1 MHGHR
6 VILGLL
12 AFALL
17 GGSAGAANDPA
28 PRRSGVCLVLGG
40 GGARGL
46 AHIGV
51 LKALEEEGLE
61 PAAVVGTSAGA
72 LVGSL
77 YCAGYTSQ
85 QIADLFL
92 TMDYADLIRE
102 EPNRRLVDYDQK
114 EAGRFPG
121 LTLYLEGRTLDLPS
135 GIIAGQGVIKQLD
148 RAFTA
153 AGVLHVHDF
162 DRLPRPFRCV
172 ATDLRHG
179 RAHTFSGGRLSQ
191 AVRASISI
199 PSVFTPI
206 ELDGML
212 LVDGGIL
219 NNIPVD
225 IAREW
230 GYPTVVAVN
239 VSGST
244 APERKKLKNLMEIWD
259 ESSTLVRQEKDRQ
272 LMAMADLVV
281 APDVLDFSIAD
292 FHLARELIQKGYEAA
307 RADLPR
313 LRELFAAAPGA
324 PPRTAPDRQG
334 YARPLEVVELVGD
347 DTGNPLEALTKSDAR
362 LGKPATPDMLER
374 SAEKIYAMDRYRT
387 VGYDLKLDN
396 GEAELAYLVD
406 KLPKGSLTLGLR
418 YDTDYQFTG
427 RARLRDRNVLRTG
440 SDLELDLL
448 LGQLKEFRFGL
459 RTPVP
464 AGVPVIWRNELFFA
478 RTPHKILY
486 QEEPV
491 EVFDEKHYGFTT
503 GLTVDLGN
511 AVGVYGALV
520 FEKANMATYGRF
532 DESGSDRL
540 TLIRV
545 GAGVD
550 TLDRWAFPRSGLRV
564 DAHVDRALPG
574 LGSDL
579 DYTRITGT
587 AAAYWPLTENNV
599 LHVSGYAGWGVD
611 LPAYFVHFAGGQNDL
626 RMASTPLPGYA
637 VDEIFGRDLWTGL
650 VEYRRRFPSP
660 AIGLSSDAYL
670 LVRYGLAGARYPDLS
685 NGMIELGVPY
695 RYFHGGGVGYA
706 LTTLLGPLQVF
717 VGAGESG
724 RWELTISLGPDF

>member
-1 MHGHR
+1 MRGHR

-12 AFALL
+12 AGVLL
-17 GGSAGAANDPA
+17 WGTSAAESGQA
-28 PRRSGVCLVLGG
+28 PRRSGVCLVLSG

-51 LKALEEEGLE
+51 LQALEEEGLA

-85 QIADLFL
+85 QIGDLFL
-92 TMDYADLIRE
+92 TMDYVDLIRE
-102 EPNRRLVDYDQK
+102 EPDRRLVDYDQK
-114 EAGRFPG
+114 AAGRFPG
-121 LTLYLEGRTLDLPS
+121 LTLYLDGRALDLPS

-153 AGVLHVHDF
+153 AGVQHVHDF
-162 DRLPRPFRCV
+162 DRLPVPFRCV
-172 ATDLRHG
+172 AADLRHG
-179 RAHTFSGGRLSQ
+179 RTHTFSGGRLTQ

-199 PSVFTPI
+199 PSVFTPV

-225 IAREW
+225 IAREL
-230 GYPTVVAVN
+230 GYPAVVAVN

-292 FHLARELIQKGYEAA
+292 FHLAAELIQKGYAAA

-313 LRELFAAAPGA
+313 LREVFAAAPGA
-324 PPRTAPDRQG
+324 PPRAAPDRRG
-334 YARPLEVVELVGD
+334 YQRTLEVVELVGD
-347 DTGNPLEALTKSDAR
+347 DTDNPLEALIKSEAR
-362 LGKPATPDMLER
+362 LGKPATPDALER
-374 SAEKIYAMDRYRT
+374 SVEKIYAMDRYRT

-396 GEAELAYLVD
+396 GEAQLAYLVD
-406 KLPKGSLTLGLR
+406 KLPKASLTLALR

-427 RARLRDRNVLRTG
+427 RARWLDRNVLRSG
-440 SDLELDLL
+440 SDLELDML

-464 AGVPVIWRNELFFA
+464 AGIPVVWRNDLFFS

-486 QEEPV
+486 QKEPV
-491 EVFDEKHYGFTT
+491 EMYDEKHYGFTT
-503 GLTVDLGN
+503 GLTVDAGN
-511 AVGVYGALV
+511 VVGLYGALV

-532 DESGSDRL
+532 DERGSDRI
-540 TLIRV
+540 TLLRV
-545 GAGVD
+545 GVGLD
-550 TLDRWAFPRSGLRV
+550 TLDRWVFPRSGCRI

-574 LGSDL
+574 LGGDL

-587 AAAYWPLTENNV
+587 ADAYWPLTENNV
-599 LHVSGYAGWGVD
+599 LRVSGYAGWGVD
-611 LPAYFVHFAGGQNDL
+611 VPAYFIHFAGGQNDL

-637 VDEIFGRDLWTGL
+637 VDEIFGRDLWTGR

-660 AIGLSSDAYL
+660 TLGLSSDAYL
-670 LVRYGLAGARYPDLS
+670 LVRYGLAGARYPDLA
-685 NGMIELGVPY
+685 GGVIELGVPY

-706 LTTLLGPLQVF
+706 LATLLGPLQIF

-724 RWELTISLGPDF
+724 RWELTITLGPDF